1 MTVDIMT
8 DSSNKEAYERIF
20 QSLEKH
26 NQWFNDSIPLIAS
39 ENVPSPAVREAIIS
53 DFGNRYAEGWPGER
67 VYAGCTYID
76 EVEIQCMNLAKKLF
90 GAEFAD
96 VRPISGVVA
105 NLAIYSAFSN
115 PGDVMIAPSIP
126 AGGHISHGKKEHS
139 GTAGLVHGLDIEFFA
154 FDSEEMNLD
163 VDKTKAKVEDLKSQD
178 RLPKIAMFGG
188 SVFLFPH
195 PVKEL
200 ADFLKGYDI
209 HINYDAAHVAG
220 LIAGGEFQDP
230 LREGVDTMTM
240 STHKTLFGPQG
251 GLVLAFEKNAEVI
264 KKATFPGLTSSHH
277 IHHMAAKAVTF
288 AEALEFGKD
297 FAAQTIKNAKALAE
311 ELDNLGFKVLG
322 EKKGFTQSHQ
332 AVVNVL
338 DYGDGGKIEAD
349 LEKAN
354 IIVNRQLIPGD
365 LKAKRHYMNP
375 GGIRLG
381 SSEVTRL
388 GMKESDMQQI
398 ASLIKNVVIDNKDA
412 KEVASDVLELR
423 KNFQKTQYCFDN
435 KLGAYEYVKLR

>member
-1 MTVDIMT
+1 
-8 DSSNKEAYERIF
+8 
-20 QSLEKH
+20 
-26 NQWFNDSIPLIAS
+26 
-39 ENVPSPAVREAIIS
+39 
-53 DFGNRYAEGWPGER
+53 
-67 VYAGCTYID
+67 
-76 EVEIQCMNLAKKLF
+76 
-90 GAEFAD
+90 
-96 VRPISGVVA
+96 
-105 NLAIYSAFSN
+105 
-115 PGDVMIAPSIP
+115 
-126 AGGHISHGKKEHS
+126 
-139 GTAGLVHGLDIEFFA
+139 
-154 FDSEEMNLD
+154 
-163 VDKTKAKVEDLKSQD
+163 
-178 RLPKIAMFGG
+178 MFGG
-188 SVFLFPH
+188 SAFLFPH
-195 PVKEL
+195 PVQEL
-200 ADFLKGYDI
+200 ADFLKGYDM

-230 LREGVDTMTM
+230 LREGVDTVTM

-251 GLVLAFEKNAEVI
+251 GLILAFEKNAEVI

-297 FAAQTIKNAKALAE
+297 YSSQTIKNAKALAVA
-311 ELDNLGFKVLG
+311 LNDLGFKVLG

-332 AVVNVL
+332 TVVNIL

-365 LKAKRHYMNP
+365 IKAKRHYMHP

-388 GMKESDMQQI
+388 GMKESEMQEI
-398 ASLIKNVVIDNKDA
+398 ASLIKQVVIDKKDA
-412 KEVASDVLELR
+412 KEVAGRVMELR
-423 KNFQKTQYCFDN
+423 KNYQKTEYCFDT